1 MDESEFTVMRS
12 KTAAE
17 RRLKP
22 VVPATPIDAPLS
34 FTFFRPVVV
43 SKVLHGEGVL
53 AQRLLI
59 LTVLAPDLVKVAH

>member
-1 MDESEFTVMRS
+1 MRS
-12 KTAAE
+12 KTVAE

-34 FTFFRPVVV
+34 FAFFRPVVV
-43 SKVLHGEGVL
+43 SKVLHGEGVFT
-53 AQRLLI
+53 QRLLI